1 VLFNAIFLTIFFA
14 AWALCGFLPWFVL
27 SVATRGNAGLRMLPL
42 CVFAGIVAG
51 PAVPLLGLD
60 NGTGIWVSLVAALVV
75 PTGLL
80 VIRRFSLGPRS
91 EPRRAKAGQTR

>member
-27 SVATRGNAGLRMLPL
+27 SVATRGNAGLGMLPL
-42 CVFAGIVAG
+42 CVFAGVVAG

-60 NGTGIWVSLVAALVV
+60 NGTGIWVSLVVALVV
-75 PTGLL
+75 PSALL
-80 VIRRFSLGPRS
+80 AIRRFSLGSRENPR
-91 EPRRAKAGQTR
+91 PVKMGQSH